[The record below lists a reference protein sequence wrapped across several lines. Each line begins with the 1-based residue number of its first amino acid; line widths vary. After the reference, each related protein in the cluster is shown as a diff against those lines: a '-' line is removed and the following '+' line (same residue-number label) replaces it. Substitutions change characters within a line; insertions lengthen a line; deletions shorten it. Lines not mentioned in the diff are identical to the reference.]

1 MQLKDLQAVIYSYT
15 MDASPEKVLE
25 KHIAI
30 EAAARNLEDNMQV
43 YMQVIL
49 LKCKISFMQILT
61 VGYYNK

>member
-1 MQLKDLQAVIYSYT
+1 